1 MFENKI
7 KIQKFDFYSLGLIL
21 IIFSL
26 DRLSKL
32 YVINLIKDRDSEIFL
47 YDFLNITLNWNTGI
61 AFGLLSSNTNFFYH
75 FVSAII
81 LLIIIYLI

>member
-75 FVSAII
+75 D
-81 LLIIIYLI
+81 